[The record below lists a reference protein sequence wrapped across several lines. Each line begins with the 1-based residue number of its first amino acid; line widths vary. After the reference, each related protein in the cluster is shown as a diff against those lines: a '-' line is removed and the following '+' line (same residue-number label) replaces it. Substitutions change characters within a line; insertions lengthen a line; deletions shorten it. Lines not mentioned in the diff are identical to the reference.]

1 MARVQLTRPLMWAG
15 VAYAKGDTLNGLTT
29 DEAIGLVSRGHGVDL
44 DGVATK
50 WFAPSERYD
59 VVVYGATPSG
69 CVAAMTAARAGKVVL
84 LIDPE
89 DKIGG
94 MMGGGLSWTDVKISV
109 NRSSIGAGVVD
120 ELFRRAAAYY
130 GQSPQAFYESN
141 CNAEPRVFRL
151 IFEKMLAQHR
161 VLVYKNSPVQSVD
174 KNGTTIRSVV
184 FENIGCIAGKVWID
198 CSYEQDLMALSG
210 VTHVIGREAA
220 ATYGEGNAG
229 VRTPSTTIIPA
240 GVDPYITPGVPSS
253 GVIYGVSPDPVASA
267 GSADGK
273 VQAFVYRLCLKNGA
287 TDQVPFPA
295 PSNYDASKYE
305 LAARLFAVT
314 NPTSINDIFTLQ
326 QIKGSNKYDANNSG
340 GFSINY
346 VSPECSEYITASWE
360 RRRQIRENARQ
371 HILGFWYFLNNDPR
385 VPGALKTSISAWGLS
400 AEEFLSTAGF
410 SDVFYVR
417 ESRRMVGDYVFTQAD
432 LSLTATLADEI
443 AFGYYDADSH
453 TVQRVIV
460 SGNVRAEGNI
470 LTSTTAGY
478 RIPYRILCPK
488 AAECTNLLSTFGAS
502 ASRVAF
508 LSLRME
514 PKLMVLGA
522 AAGAAACIAA
532 EDNVAVQSVST
543 SKLLQLHD
551 LWGVYSGVVL
561 NTAGEYAN
569 GTVTQAGGSWSTTN
583 SVFGYLGANALHD
596 QNTGKGK
603 TLTFAPNIPST
614 GLYQVYFKYPSN
626 TAATRAQNVPVTI
639 NHAGGT
645 ASVTVDQAY
654 TTGGGGH
661 WEDLGAYVFRKGA
674 PSADTIVIGTAG
686 TSQTVVASA
695 VKFVKVTP

>member
-1 MARVQLTRPLMWAG
+1 MTIRMLKAW
-15 VAYAKGDTLNGLTT
+15 NGLPEQLVTT
-29 DEAIGLVSRGHGVDL
+29 LSSSEEARLVGLGLAQYERPGVGAGD
-44 DGVATK
+44 
-50 WFAPSERYD
+50 YD
-59 VVVYGATPSG
+59 VLVYGATPSG
-69 CVAAMTAARAGKVVL
+69 CVAAVKVADLGKRVCLV
-84 LIDPE
+84 DPE

-94 MMGGGLSWTDVKISV
+94 MMGGGLSWTDIKISV
-109 NRSSIGAGVVD
+109 SRSSLGAGVVD
-120 ELFRRAAAYY
+120 ELFRRVARYY
-130 GQSPQAFYESN
+130 GQSPQAFFQAN
-141 CNAEPRVFRL
+141 CSAEPRVFRMA
-151 IFEKMLAQHR
+151 FEAMLADHGVVAR
-161 VLVYKNSPVQSVD
+161 LNAPVV
-174 KNGTTIRSVV
+174 SVV
-184 FENIGCIAGKVWID
+184 KRGTVIHAANFESIGSISAKVFID

-210 VTHVIGREAA
+210 VTHVIGRESS
-220 ATYGEGNAG
+220 ATYSEGNAG

-287 TDQVPFPA
+287 TNQAPFPA

-314 NPTSINDIFTLQ
+314 SPTSINDIFTLQ

-346 VSPECSEYITASWE
+346 VSPECAEYITASWE
-360 RRRQIRENARQ
+360 RRRHIRENARQ

-400 AEEFLSTAGF
+400 AEEFLSTSGF

-432 LSLTATLADEI
+432 LSLTATLTDEI

-488 AAECTNLLSTFGAS
+488 VAECTNLLSTFGAS

-569 GTVTQAGGSWSTTN
+569 GTVTQAGGSWATTN

-603 TLTFAPNIPST
+603 TLTFAPNVPET

-626 TAATRAQNVPVTI
+626 TSATRANNVPVTV
-639 NHAGGT
+639 NHATGAT
-645 ASVTVDQAY
+645 SLTVDQTY
-654 TTGGGGH
+654 PTGGGGH
-661 WEDLGAYVFRKGA
+661 WEDLGAYVFRKGS
-674 PSADTIVIGTAG
+674 PSQDTVVIGTTG
-686 TSQTVVASA
+686 TTQTVVASA
-695 VKFVKVTP
+695 IKLVKVAQ